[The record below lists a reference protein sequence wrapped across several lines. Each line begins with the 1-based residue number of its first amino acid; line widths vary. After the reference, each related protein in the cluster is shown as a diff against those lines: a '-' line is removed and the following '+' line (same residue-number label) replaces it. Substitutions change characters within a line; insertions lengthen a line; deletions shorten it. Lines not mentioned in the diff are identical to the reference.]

1 LKPGVRYITT
11 LSYGGHG
18 TSSFFSSTFFPLT
31 FSPQTANQFMAIE
44 NLLYL
49 GKLLNRVVIM
59 CVPLSSPSYILSSLF
74 SSSSPTLTALHFEET
89 PRDFSHFYD
98 LDRFYHESRIPA
110 IELSSMKWWNFSTP
124 PPLEPLSCWSI
135 LELTAGGRNVND
147 GALHSP
153 SCSLRLTDRLRSC
166 RLDGGTVRLSCSA
179 SLLSSRC

>member
-1 LKPGVRYITT
+1 
-11 LSYGGHG
+11 
-18 TSSFFSSTFFPLT
+18 
-31 FSPQTANQFMAIE
+31 MAIE